1 MAGRTREGGSERE
14 EGEHCS
20 QSGGV
25 GGYDAA
31 VPGQKKLPTPR
42 LLPVFSQDVRATFMV
57 FHTTASSVDLHG
69 HPARHPSLG
78 EDVAFALSSSL

>member
-1 MAGRTREGGSERE
+1 MSERR
-14 EGEHCS
+14 GS
-20 QSGGV
+20 IV
-25 GGYDAA
+25 ARAA
-31 VPGQKKLPTPR
+31 ASAAMMLQFQVKRSYPVPTPR